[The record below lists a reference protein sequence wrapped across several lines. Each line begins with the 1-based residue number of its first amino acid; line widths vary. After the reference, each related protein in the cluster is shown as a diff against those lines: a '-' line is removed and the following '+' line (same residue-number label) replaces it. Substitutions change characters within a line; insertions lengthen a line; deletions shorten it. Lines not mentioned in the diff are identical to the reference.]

1 MGDRLTEDGKQ
12 TEPRSYG
19 DIFDELFPHY
29 LLMGMTPEQYW
40 DGESGLKKA
49 YRKAYQMRTEMEQRL
64 ADRNNWY
71 IGQYMIAVLQ
81 SVPLL
86 VGGLNVKPSTRL
98 PEYPKEPFLQKIET
112 EKNEKARKKHEE
124 DQMMLAMAMFQANIA
139 KFNKNIEKRLERE
152 KAQAINT
159 GQ

>member
-1 MGDRLTEDGKQ
+1 MGDRLTDDQKQ
-12 TEPRSYG
+12 TDPRSYG

-49 YRKAYQMRTEMEQRL
+49 YRKAYEMRVEMEQRN

-71 IGQYMIAVLQ
+71 MGQYLIAALQ

-86 VGGLNVKPSTRL
+86 VAGLNVKRTTHL
-98 PEYPKEPFLQKIET
+98 PEYPKEPFL
-112 EKNEKARKKHEE
+112 EKVIAEKKQEVKKKREE
-124 DQMMLAMAMFQANIA
+124 DQMKLAMAMFQASIA
-139 KFNKNIEKRLERE
+139 KFNRNVEKRLAAE
-152 KAQAINT
+152 QAKQTNT

>member
-1 MGDRLTEDGKQ
+1 VGDRLTEEDKPKQ
-12 TEPRSYG
+12 TSPYPYG

-49 YRKAYQMRTEMEQRL
+49 FREAYRMRMDYEQKL

-71 IGQYMIAVLQ
+71 MGQYIMCVLQ
-81 SVPLL
+81 CVPLL
-86 VGGLNVKPSTRL
+86 VGGLNVKPSTQL
-98 PEYPKEPFLQKIET
+98 PEYPDKPFL
-112 EKNEKARKKHEE
+112 EKAEAEKRETDRKRHEE
-124 DQMMLAMAMFQANIA
+124 DQMKLAMAMFQSAVLQKNKQLEKNA
-139 KFNKNIEKRLERE
+139 KPVS
-152 KAQAINT
+152 A